1 MNKSSKTK
9 TSKNKVTQFKH
20 QGNVA
25 FQLLIKSQNQG
36 LQLDLKELMTY
47 PLTPVPYSLATG
59 DGYIAK
65 TDKAKAFQLLTK
77 DCTDMNVSQAKVT
90 LTVYD
95 GNATFYYMKDIP
107 ANFSQICS
115 KVFDTIGK
123 TGDVVFSTDQ
133 YLPGSVKS
141 MERRR
146 RGCGEKL
153 ILKGEATKKP
163 QDWKLFLSNDEN
175 KIQFIR
181 MLLRLWNSDQYASRC
196 HGRKVILICE
206 GKAYQL
212 TSTDGQTTNAEEL
225 PQLESS
231 QEETDSRVILYV
243 NYARSQRYDF
253 VRVKSP
259 DSDVFFILLHYAASV
274 DGITILFDT
283 GTGNKQRLI
292 NVSKIAADFGQEKS
306 TALMALHAYSGCD
319 STSAFRGI
327 GKIKPVKTLLRLPQ
341 YIPILNKLG
350 DTWDLP
356 EELNNQL
363 DSFTCAMYGR
373 GKVSR
378 VDDLRLLRINE
389 LCAKENRHLPSCNVD
404 MASIPPC
411 KRSLTQH
418 IRRVNHQVGI
428 WKRAH
433 IPRPKIPKASRGH
446 GWEEENGDLDPLW
459 YDGDMLPR
467 ELADIAQVISDDDE
481 SDDESADGTPDDM
494 DRISESDIDESD
506 SDDDD

>member
-1 MNKSSKTK
+1 M
-9 TSKNKVTQFKH
+9 
-20 QGNVA
+20 
-25 FQLLIKSQNQG
+25 
-36 LQLDLKELMTY
+36 
-47 PLTPVPYSLATG
+47 
-59 DGYIAK
+59 
-65 TDKAKAFQLLTK
+65 
-77 DCTDMNVSQAKVT
+77 
-90 LTVYD
+90 
-95 GNATFYYMKDIP
+95 
-107 ANFSQICS
+107 
-115 KVFDTIGK
+115 
-123 TGDVVFSTDQ
+123 
-133 YLPGSVKS
+133 
-141 MERRR
+141 
-146 RGCGEKL
+146 
-153 ILKGEATKKP
+153 
-163 QDWKLFLSNDEN
+163 
-175 KIQFIR
+175 
-181 MLLRLWNSDQYASRC
+181 
-196 HGRKVILICE
+196 ILICE

-292 NVSKIAADFGQEKS
+292 NVSKITADFGQEKS
-306 TALMALHAYSGCD
+306 TALIALNAYSGCD

-363 DSFTCAMYGR
+363 DCFTCAMYGR